1 MRCTVIA
8 CYRRRTCHPMK
19 LLATNKCHCSCNDID
34 VTVVA
39 ISCTGI
45 VIVIGTAIGNGAVQ
59 LPRAISG
66 VGHATDGPGRA
77 LGWSRVGGS
86 RIKRRSHAGLPQA
99 VELSRIKRQPRAVGA
114 TSSDHRVQ

>member
-1 MRCTVIA
+1 MVVVHHGKDEQSRCILVGSVCDNTTLSNV
-8 CYRRRTCHPMK
+8 
-19 LLATNKCHCSCNDID
+19 
-34 VTVVA
+34 
-39 ISCTGI
+39 CTQI
-45 VIVIGTAIGNGAVQ
+45 N
-59 LPRAISG
+59 S

-99 VELSRIKRQPRAVGA
+99 VELSRIKRQPRAAGA